1 MIRPGCWWHWRY
13 STPWDYAA
21 RKGAVLKAGELAD
34 LDHEARRV
42 CIDTGEHWY
51 TCRPTYGVL
60 YPKPVLAQ
68 ALKTVLGYRSEGL

>member
-1 MIRPGCWWHWRY
+1 
-13 STPWDYAA
+13 
-21 RKGAVLKAGELAD
+21 LKAGELAD